1 MLASDI
7 QETLLFLPRLSEG
20 KPEISEKSLRKI
32 TMLDDWEE
40 QRRAWEIMRL
50 CSQSKISH

>member
-1 MLASDI
+1 MLAPDL

-32 TMLDDWEE
+32 TMLDDWDE